1 MGGLQ
6 GAEFFID
13 DQKKTSGVKNLNF
26 PNGLLRKTQT
36 LLSEHNVF
44 KSEKICNFWRKN
56 CINDVVLTQLLA
68 LTKNSFHIF
77 FLDYFSIFRAL
88 C

>member
-36 LLSEHNVF
+36 LFSNL
-44 KSEKICNFWRKN
+44 KKYAKN
-56 CINDVVLTQLLA
+56 CINDVVLT
-68 LTKNSFHIF
+68 TF
-77 FLDYFSIFRAL
+77 
-88 C
+88 

>member
-36 LLSEHNVF
+36 LMPAYIMFSNLKKYAIFGE
-44 KSEKICNFWRKN
+44 KN
-56 CINDVVLTQLLA
+56 CINDVVLTQLV
-68 LTKNSFHIF
+68 F
-77 FLDYFSIFRAL
+77 F
-88 C
+88 

>member
-36 LLSEHNVF
+36 LLSASNL
-44 KSEKICNFWRKN
+44 KKYAIFWKE
-56 CINDVVLTQLLA
+56 IA
-68 LTKNSFHIF
+68 LMI
-77 FLDYFSIFRAL
+77 
-88 C
+88 